1 MRLVPGR
8 ALMAPALLALTVVV
22 SACGQS
28 ADEAPE
34 SSVEA
39 SDSGGS
45 GDTGSTSGAGEA
57 PNPSGSTSESRTNDE
72 QAFLD
77 ELTEFGL
84 PTGMSAETTI
94 EVGIGICLKIAEGVD
109 DETILDQIRPLSSAI
124 ASQIED
130 IDTAGVGRALVD
142 ASRTHLCD

>member
-1 MRLVPGR
+1 MRILSER
-8 ALMAPALLALTVVV
+8 ALVAPLLMVLALT
-22 SACGQS
+22 AGGCGRAEEQPTGTS
-28 ADEAPE
+28 DSPTSETERDQGARQALAPE
-34 SSVEA
+34 A
-39 SDSGGS
+39 
-45 GDTGSTSGAGEA
+45 
-57 PNPSGSTSESRTNDE
+57 RTDGE

-77 ELTEFGL
+77 DLAQFGL
-84 PTGMSAETTI
+84 PTGMSANTTV